1 MIVGVGWGVGGS
13 GLCMCTVISIYMC
26 VTTEMCKC
34 THAFTHLGNM
44 GTGWVGGHFGSDC
57 SSLWFSALT
66 VA

>member
-1 MIVGVGWGVGGS
+1 MGGRGVGVCV
-13 GLCMCTVISIYMC
+13 LLYIYLYISMC
-26 VTTEMCKC
+26 VKTEMCKC
-34 THAFTHLGNM
+34 ANAFTHLGNM

>member
-1 MIVGVGWGVGGS
+1 
-13 GLCMCTVISIYMC
+13 MCTVIVYIYMC

-34 THAFTHLGNM
+34 ANAFTHLGNM